1 MQRIGRV
8 DIVYPRRYLI
18 RDDGF
23 ESFGDE
29 SFVLVET
36 SGEEVDDAEV
46 EQAHDHHHEELGS
59 RYGDG

>member
-23 ESFGDE
+23 ESIGDE
-29 SFVLVET
+29 FFVLVET
-36 SGEEVDDAEV
+36 SGEEVDDAKV
-46 EQAHDHHHEELGS
+46 EQAHGHHHEELGS
-59 RYGDG
+59 RN

>member
-8 DIVYPRRYLI
+8 DIVYPRRYLS

-23 ESFGDE
+23 ESIGD
-29 SFVLVET
+29 VLVET

-46 EQAHDHHHEELGS
+46 EQARDHHHDELGS
-59 RYGDG
+59 RN